1 MFPEKEIIHKILTR
15 NPEKSK
21 VEHANTTRFR
31 NSAIVD
37 LQKLAKQKQII
48 EVNEEKPGYTA
59 VSCELQLT
67 LLPMGHSLSV
77 RDGGGQNLPALLK
90 PHLGVSD

>member
-37 LQKLAKQKQII
+37 LQKLAKQK
-48 EVNEEKPGYTA
+48 
-59 VSCELQLT
+59 
-67 LLPMGHSLSV
+67 
-77 RDGGGQNLPALLK
+77 
-90 PHLGVSD
+90 

>member
-37 LQKLAKQKQII
+37 LQKLAKQKYII

-59 VSCELQLT
+59 VRCELHLT
-67 LLPMGHSLSV
+67 LLPTGFHYLCATGAG
-77 RDGGGQNLPALLK
+77 RICP
-90 PHLGVSD
+90 PC